1 MGNRLTKITT
11 KMGDKGMTS
20 FGGGCNLISKGHP
33 FIELIGAI
41 DELNASV
48 GMAKA
53 QLNGLM
59 RDELHQIQQKLF
71 DMGAEVFMNR
81 SDRIYVRKEDVEA
94 LEVLIEHLTGRLPPL
109 RDFIFPGVDIPSSF
123 VHVART
129 VCRRAETVA
138 VRCTTA
144 ELGHLP
150 EYVRYLNRLSDF
162 LFQLARYAAQEARCT
177 ESIWTRS

>member
-11 KMGDKGMTS
+11 RMGDKGMTS

-53 QLNGLM
+53 QLKGYMFEDLQ
-59 RDELHQIQQKLF
+59 QIQQKLF

-81 SDRIYVRKEDVEA
+81 PDRIYVHKEDI
-94 LEVLIEHLTGRLPPL
+94 EVLERLTEHMTGKLPPL

-138 VRCTTA
+138 VRCA
-144 ELGHLP
+144 VGELDGLP

-162 LFQLARYAAQEARCT
+162 LFQLARCVAQEAGHR
-177 ESIWTRS
+177 ESTWTRS